1 MISKGASRA
10 ENATEQ
16 GPSSWTGPQLSCP
29 ANSTQHHFKEHQ
41 LAVTLLRCTS
51 LQCTSEGPCK
61 TWPFVHDQPLTRRL
75 QPESR
80 VACKALLVLSTFKG
94 IEWESN
100 AMLFTVPFDL
110 LPNTRWTT
118 YMLSFCPRV
127 NLPQSWNRPK
137 NQHMIP
143 QERLQSTTMHCT
155 YLLALSESLQ
165 ALRARAQW
173 VVTRHDARLIASFS
187 SIHISSLHTIISTY
201 LIHHFSPSK
210 NPLINHFH
218 HIINHFLIHLSIH
231 LHFSLFQSIFH
242 SFFHYF
248 SIHLHFSLF
257 QSNFHIMFPLSYHS
271 LSLSSSPF
279 IKFISSSFS
288 FIGL

>member
-16 GPSSWTGPQLSCP
+16 GPSSWTGPQLSCS
-29 ANSTQHHFKEHQ
+29 ANSTQHPFKEHQ
-41 LAVTLLRCTS
+41 LAITLLRCAS

-118 YMLSFCPRV
+118 YMLSFCPWV

-155 YLLALSESLQ
+155 YLLALSQSLG
-165 ALRARAQW
+165 ALQIALTGSQKSARVQDLAW
-173 VVTRHDARLIASFS
+173 ILILRINKRY
-187 SIHISSLHTIISTY
+187 SICVD
-201 LIHHFSPSK
+201 
-210 NPLINHFH
+210 
-218 HIINHFLIHLSIH
+218 
-231 LHFSLFQSIFH
+231 
-242 SFFHYF
+242 
-248 SIHLHFSLF
+248 
-257 QSNFHIMFPLSYHS
+257 M
-271 LSLSSSPF
+271 
-279 IKFISSSFS
+279 
-288 FIGL
+288 